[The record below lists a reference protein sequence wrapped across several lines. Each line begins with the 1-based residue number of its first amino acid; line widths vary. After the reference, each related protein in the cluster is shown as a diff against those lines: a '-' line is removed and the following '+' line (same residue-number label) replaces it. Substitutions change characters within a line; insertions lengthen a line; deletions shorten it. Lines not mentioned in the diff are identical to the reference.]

1 MRTLGPSVVDPPLPA
16 GAFRTRGQPSAVAA
30 VRAMLGTRSP
40 HAILLVGP
48 ASVGKTTLALDLAAG
63 LLCTADDLAARP
75 CRSCRGCRLLAAGNH
90 PDLHRLAP
98 EGPGRQIVIGGSSD
112 PDKPRGVRDLSGELA
127 LLPLEGGARVAVV
140 EEAERMNE
148 DAQHALLKTLEEPP
162 PGVTIVL
169 CAVDEDRV
177 QPTVRSRCARIR
189 LGPVGPR
196 AIEELLAERGV
207 ADPPTAARLAR
218 LAGGRPGLALA
229 YAQAPEAIGA
239 HQEIARSL
247 LDLLAVGPAR
257 GLVAIRELLA
267 RAAELAASLAS
278 PVPAT
283 RAPARD
289 AAPAPVPFA
298 ADVDPADEAN
308 ASTAVPLSPAPAART
323 SPAERRRAARAL
335 LDVWRDVVRDLA
347 IVARG
352 GRAGLHDPVLLEE
365 LEAAATDVD
374 PSVVAAF
381 LGRIE
386 RTAELTEANANPELA
401 LDVLVLAWPHV
412 RVTA

>member
-1 MRTLGPSVVDPPLPA
+1 M
-16 GAFRTRGQPSAVAA
+16 
-30 VRAMLGTRSP
+30 
-40 HAILLVGP
+40 
-48 ASVGKTTLALDLAAG
+48 
-63 LLCTADDLAARP
+63 
-75 CRSCRGCRLLAAGNH
+75 
-90 PDLHRLAP
+90 
-98 EGPGRQIVIGGSSD
+98 
-112 PDKPRGVRDLSGELA
+112 
-127 LLPLEGGARVAVV
+127 
-140 EEAERMNE
+140 
-148 DAQHALLKTLEEPP
+148 
-162 PGVTIVL
+162 
-169 CAVDEDRV
+169 
-177 QPTVRSRCARIR
+177 
-189 LGPVGPR
+189 
-196 AIEELLAERGV
+196 
-207 ADPPTAARLAR
+207 
-218 LAGGRPGLALA
+218 
-229 YAQAPEAIGA
+229 
-239 HQEIARSL
+239 
-247 LDLLAVGPAR
+247 
-257 GLVAIRELLA
+257 AIRELLA